1 MQGIFLYK
9 KKKIKQSKTEYNLK
23 LQNKGED
30 YYKPVRVSNFYGN
43 NYIEDEHCQS
53 KNTLMKLS
61 HTWQTKSNKNQN
73 IVYHKNFTKIKNSD
87 T

>member
-30 YYKPVRVSNFYGN
+30 YYKPVRVGNFYGN
-43 NYIEDEHCQS
+43 NYIEDEHCQ
-53 KNTLMKLS
+53 
-61 HTWQTKSNKNQN
+61 
-73 IVYHKNFTKIKNSD
+73 
-87 T
+87 